1 MEEGETIEVF
11 SHPRKP
17 VTKSFIETAG
27 SIGKIYDL
35 IAEDSPITRLLPG
48 QKMYLLTYSTDTTK
62 EAIISYV
69 SRTYDVDASVS
80 FGNVE
85 VLKDK
90 PLGKLVVI
98 FSGREEN
105 IEKALQY
112 IRDAGI
118 ETEELK

>member
-1 MEEGETIEVF
+1 MT
-11 SHPRKP
+11 SSPR
-17 VTKSFIETAG
+17 TAPHNQTG
-27 SIGKIYDL
+27 L
-35 IAEDSPITRLLPG
+35 G
-48 QKMYLLTYSTDTTK
+48 QKMYLLTYSTDTTR

-98 FSGREEN
+98 FSGEEEN
-105 IEKALQY
+105 IERRLSICRTPA
-112 IRDAGI
+112 
-118 ETEELK
+118 

>member
-1 MEEGETIEVF
+1 
-11 SHPRKP
+11 
-17 VTKSFIETAG
+17 
-27 SIGKIYDL
+27 
-35 IAEDSPITRLLPG
+35 
-48 QKMYLLTYSTDTTK
+48 MYLLTYSTDTTK

-98 FSGREEN
+98 FSGREDN

-112 IRDAGI
+112 MRDAGI